1 MALTHKA
8 TAILVGIF
16 GLLWVPPSAGAGPA
30 ITLQSH
36 VTNTLSL
43 EVGQTRLMR
52 LSEEIVRVSVA
63 NPEVADVQVV
73 TPMQVLV
80 TAKGIGYTHLILWS
94 KRDEPLVIAVSAVR
108 NLEGLRQQIKELFP
122 GEDIQVSSSGE
133 LVVLSGKVKDLRLP
147 SRLAEVAKM
156 HATQLANLVEVTGDQ
171 QVQLEVHFVEMSRTG
186 MREMGVNAH
195 FRDTKGG
202 NIRNIAEMF
211 SPGTV
216 TGTHLATPSQYIPGT
231 GIPPGTPPLLPFPEF
246 GNAFNLIFSTAS
258 ANFSTILSIM
268 SQNGMAKVLA
278 EPTLVALS
286 GQDAAFQ
293 AGGELPIVTAS
304 QLGSMS
310 VDYKKFG
317 ILLKFHPTVLG
328 DRTINLKVY
337 AEVSEPDPTLGV
349 TLTGFNIPGIKTRNS
364 DTTVRLKDGQSFAVA
379 GLLSDNMR
387 SVVKKIPGLGD
398 IPILGAL
405 FRSTSYQREETE
417 LLVVVKAHL
426 VQPLMPDETPVLLGE
441 DEINDPDDFSLFL
454 LGTIDAGKKKKV
466 NKAANE
472 RPAAQEKALD
482 SAVPPAEEK
491 PDAKGGPAGPLGFIS
506 R

>member
-1 MALTHKA
+1 MRNAALVIVA
-8 TAILVGIF
+8 LV
-16 GLLWVPPSAGAGPA
+16 GLLWIPSSSAGPS

-36 VTNTLSL
+36 VTNQLSL
-43 EVGQTRLMR
+43 EIGQTRLMR
-52 LSEEIVRVSVA
+52 ISEEIVRVSVA
-63 NPEVADVQVV
+63 NPDVADVQVV
-73 TPMQVLV
+73 TPLQVLV

-122 GEDIQVSSSGE
+122 GENIQVSSSGE

-186 MREMGVNAH
+186 MREMGVNAF
-195 FRDTKGG
+195 FRDSKGANVG
-202 NIRNIAEMF
+202 ELF
-211 SPGTV
+211 SPGTAV
-216 TGTHLATPSQYIPGT
+216 GTHLATQSQYIPGT
-231 GIPPGTPPLLPFPEF
+231 AMNGTSPPLVPFPEF
-246 GNAFNLIFSTAS
+246 ETAFNLIFSTAT
-258 ANFSTILSIM
+258 ANFSAILSIM

-286 GQDAAFQ
+286 GQEASFH
-293 AGGELPIVTAS
+293 AGGELPIVLAS

-310 VDYKKFG
+310 VEFKKFG
-317 ILLKFHPTVLG
+317 IRLKFQPTVLG

-337 AEVSEPDPTLGV
+337 AEVSEPDPTIGV
-349 TLTGFNIPGIKTRNS
+349 TLTGFNIPGLKMRNS
-364 DTTVRLKDGQSFAVA
+364 DTTVRLKDGQSFAIA

-387 SVVKKIPGLGD
+387 TVVKKIPGLGD

-405 FRSTSYQREETE
+405 FRSTGYQREETE
-417 LLVVVKAHL
+417 LLVVVKTHL
-426 VQPLMPDETPVLLGE
+426 VQPLMPNETPVMLGT

-454 LGTIDAGKKKKV
+454 LGRIDAGKKKKKTDTASV
-466 NKAANE
+466 TPS
-472 RPAAQEKALD
+472 RL
-482 SAVPPAEEK
+482 EK
-491 PDAKGGPAGPLGFIS
+491 PRESSEEPVPEKSDGKGGPAGPLGFIS